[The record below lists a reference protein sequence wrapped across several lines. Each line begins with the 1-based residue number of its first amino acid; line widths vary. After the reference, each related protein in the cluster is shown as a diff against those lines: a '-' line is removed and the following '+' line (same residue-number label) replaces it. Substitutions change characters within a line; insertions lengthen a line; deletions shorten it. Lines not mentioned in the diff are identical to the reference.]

1 MRELAPRI
9 DVLVNNAGV
18 LSHQRR
24 VTVDGFEEGFG
35 VNFLAHFLLT
45 NRLLP
50 SLHAAPAARVLHV
63 TSNTH
68 PLARGFDFSDYNW
81 ERRRFVGIPAYAH
94 SKLEILLYHLSL
106 AGRLVV
112 SRVTSNALHPGFI
125 ATGMGTDTLGKTVND
140 LARAFFLT
148 PEEGAMTSIYLATSP
163 SVAASQGAYFADS
176 RLARP
181 SRWAE
186 DDVAAERLFHFA
198 EALLA
203 ERGFAERR
211 AA

>member
-1 MRELAPRI
+1 
-9 DVLVNNAGV
+9 
-18 LSHQRR
+18 
-24 VTVDGFEEGFG
+24 VTADGFEEGFG

-50 SLHAAPAARVLHV
+50 SLHAAPAARILHV

-68 PLARGFDFSDYNW
+68 SLARGFDFTDYNW

-94 SKLEILLYHLSL
+94 SKLAILLFNRSL
-106 AGRLVV
+106 ARRLAGTT
-112 SRVTSNALHPGFI
+112 VTSNALHPGVI
-125 ATGMGTDTLGKTVND
+125 ATGMGTQTLGKTVND
-140 LARAFFLT
+140 LAGAFFLT

-181 SRWAE
+181 SRWAR
-186 DDVAAERLFHFA
+186 DDVAAERLFHLA

-203 ERGFAERR
+203 ERGFAGRR